1 MHELRLHDARYEATV
16 ATRLPALLARSFD
29 HPERGNAELEVA
41 VRAFVEGERRD
52 RTPPERVVVALKQ
65 AAWEAAASTRA
76 TQRESN
82 EMTDRLVRWFVDSYY
97 AEERDAPRSTSSSF
111 ADVPVSSPPPS
122 DL

>member
-1 MHELRLHDARYEATV
+1 MHELRIHDARYDAS
-16 ATRLPALLARSFD
+16 ATRLPALLARSF
-29 HPERGNAELEVA
+29 HHLERGNSELEVA
-41 VRAFVEGERRD
+41 VRAFVEGERRE

-97 AEERDAPRSTSSSF
+97 AEEHDAPRSASSSF
-111 ADVPVSSPPPS
+111 AHALISSPPSS